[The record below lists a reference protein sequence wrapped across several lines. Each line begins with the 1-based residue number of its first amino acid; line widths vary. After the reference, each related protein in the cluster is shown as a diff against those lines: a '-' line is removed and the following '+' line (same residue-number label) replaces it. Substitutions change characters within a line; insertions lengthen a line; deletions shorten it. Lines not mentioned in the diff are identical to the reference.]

1 MKARNIKLI
10 VLIFCVAGLFISMGR
25 SEKSGRNMSEE
36 WSAEDLVNK
45 GLEKAIFGAG
55 CFWGVEA
62 LFLKVPGVVDVTSG
76 YSGGHT
82 ENPNYEEVCTDKTGH
97 AEVVEVVFNPGE
109 ISYRDLVEFF
119 WMIHDPTTLNRQG
132 PDVGRQY
139 RSAIFF
145 YSKEQEETAKESKTM
160 LDQSGKLT
168 QPVVTEI
175 TEASKFWRA
184 EKYHQ
189 RYIENHPG
197 YVCPL
202 LKRAELQ
209 GLNFN
214 F

>member
-1 MKARNIKLI
+1 
-10 VLIFCVAGLFISMGR
+10 MGC
-25 SEKSGRNMSEE
+25 SEKDGHNMSEE
-36 WSAEDLVNK
+36 RSAENSVNK
-45 GLEKAIFGAG
+45 ELDKAMFGAG

-62 LFLKVPGVVDVTSG
+62 LFLKVPGVVEVTSG
-76 YSGGHT
+76 YSGGHK

-97 AEVVEVVFNPGE
+97 AEVVEVVFDPGKV
-109 ISYRDLVEFF
+109 SYEQLVEFF
-119 WMIHDPTTLNRQG
+119 WIMHDPTTLNRQG
-132 PDVGRQY
+132 PDVGTQY

-145 YSKEQEETAKESKTM
+145 YSKEQEEIAKESKTM
-160 LDQSGKLT
+160 QNQSGKHT

-189 RYIENHPG
+189 QYIENHPG